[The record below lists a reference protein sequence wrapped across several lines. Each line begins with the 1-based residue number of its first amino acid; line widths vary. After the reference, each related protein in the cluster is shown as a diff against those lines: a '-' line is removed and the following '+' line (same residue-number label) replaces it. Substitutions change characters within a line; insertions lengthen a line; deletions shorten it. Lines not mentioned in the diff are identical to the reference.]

1 MKHLIIGNGIAGI
14 NAARAIR
21 EMDTTA
27 AIFMVSDETFPP
39 YSRPMISYVLEGSE
53 PHAKL
58 PLFSGNVYEDLNIT
72 PVLGHRVVHLDVENK
87 AIRLENGTA
96 IDFQTLLI
104 ASGADARQIRVP
116 GADLGNIFTMR
127 TQKDVLDQL
136 SAISLGVENAL
147 VLGGG
152 LVGFK
157 SAHALLKR
165 GIRVTMLITS
175 PYPLA
180 MQVDETAGKMILK
193 ELQAHGLSVKV
204 GVSVTAFDGG
214 ATVRNARLDSG
225 ETLDCDLVIVGKGVD
240 PSLGFIPENDIE
252 IGYGIQV
259 DPYLCS
265 SAPDIYAAGD
275 AAETF
280 DIARQTRWINAIWP
294 EAATQGRIAGF
305 NMAGRKVACPGS
317 LGRNVMRIYNLDV
330 MTMGLAN
337 PEKTDDLEIIQAGG
351 EKAGHYRS
359 LVFRGDMLVGA
370 VLINRIEQ
378 GGILRAMIENRVP
391 VRMPKAY
398 LMSLQF
404 DFSKLL

>member
-1 MKHLIIGNGIAGI
+1 MTHLIIGNGIAGL

-21 EMDTTA
+21 EMDADA
-27 AIFMVSDETFPP
+27 AVVMVSDETFPP

-58 PLFSGNVYEDLNIT
+58 PLFPGNVYEDLKIT
-72 PVLGHRVVHLDVENK
+72 PVLGHRVAHLDVKKK
-87 AIRLENGTA
+87 AVRLENGTH

-104 ASGADARQIRVP
+104 ATGADARQVNVP
-116 GADLGNIFTMR
+116 GSDLGNIFTMR

-136 SAISLGVENAL
+136 EAVSQGVENAL

-157 SAHALLKR
+157 AAHALLKR
-165 GIRVTMLITS
+165 GINVTMLITS

-180 MQVDETAGKMILK
+180 MQVDETAGKMILE
-193 ELQAHGLSVKV
+193 ELQAHGLAVKV
-204 GVSVTAFDGG
+204 GVSVTAFDGDG
-214 ATVRNARLDSG
+214 TVGNARLDSG
-225 ETLDCDLVIVGKGVD
+225 EILDCDLVIVGKGVD

-265 SAPDIYAAGD
+265 SVPDIYAAGD

-294 EAATQGRIAGF
+294 EAAVQGRIAGF
-305 NMAGRKVACPGS
+305 NMAGRKVVCPGS
-317 LGRNVMRIYNLDV
+317 LGRNVMRIYSLDV
-330 MTMGLAN
+330 LTLGLAN
-337 PEKTDDLEIIQAGG
+337 PEKTADLEIIQAGG
-351 EKAGHYRS
+351 ETAGAYRR
-359 LVFRGDMLVGA
+359 LAFRGNIMVGA
-370 VLINRIEQ
+370 VLINQIEQ
-378 GGILRAMIENRVP
+378 GGVFRAMIENRVP
-391 VRMPKAY
+391 VRIPKKY
-398 LMSLQF
+398 LMSLNF
-404 DFSKLL
+404 NYSRLL

>member
-21 EMDTTA
+21 EMDAGA

-58 PLFSGNVYEDLNIT
+58 PLFAGNVYESLNIT
-72 PVLGHRVVHLDVENK
+72 PVLGHRVAHLDVG
-87 AIRLENGTA
+87 ARSVRLENGTE
-96 IDFQTLLI
+96 IDFQRLLI

-116 GADLGNIFTMR
+116 GADLGNIFTLR
-127 TQKDVLDQL
+127 TQKDVQDQL
-136 SAISLGVENAL
+136 KAVSRGVKSAL

-157 SAHALLKR
+157 AAHALLKR
-165 GIRVTMLITS
+165 KIKVTMLITS
-175 PYPLA
+175 AYPLA
-180 MQVDETAGKMILK
+180 MQVDETAGKMILA

-204 GVSVTAFDGG
+204 GVSVTAFDGDD
-214 ATVRNARLDSG
+214 TVRNARLDSG

-240 PSLGFIPENDIE
+240 PSLGFIPENGIE
-252 IGYGIQV
+252 MATGILV

-265 SAPDIYAAGD
+265 NIPDIYAAGD
-275 AAETF
+275 TAETY
-280 DIARQTRWINAIWP
+280 DIARQTRWVNAIWP
-294 EAATQGRIAGF
+294 EAAVQGRIAGF

-317 LGRNVMRIYNLDV
+317 LGRNVMRIYGLDV

-337 PEKTDDLEIIQAGG
+337 PDNTDDLEIIQAGH
-351 EKAGHYRS
+351 EKAGAYRR
-359 LVFRGDMLVGA
+359 LVFCGDILVGA
-370 VLINRIEQ
+370 VLINQIEQ
-378 GGILRAMIENRVP
+378 GGMLRAMIENRVS
-391 VRMPKAY
+391 VRIPGRY
-398 LMSLQF
+398 LMSL
-404 DFSKLL
+404 DFNYSRLL